1 MSSKFFRITK
11 ITIYYYITIIT
22 IYYSILIYYLLFL
35 IYSKL
40 FKQKLLEE
48 VTSFFPG

>member
-1 MSSKFFRITK
+1 MSSKFFRIPK

-22 IYYSILIYYLLFL
+22 IYYYILMYYLLLL

-48 VTSFFPG
+48 VTLFFPG